1 MKESIAELEYT
12 LKNGDGIPL
21 KRRILLFATL
31 EKMKVAAKIVS
42 NIPCSGPLMSFDLAY
57 VAGRKSAAR
66 TATRK
71 KR

>member
-1 MKESIAELEYT
+1 
-12 LKNGDGIPL
+12 
-21 KRRILLFATL
+21 
-31 EKMKVAAKIVS
+31 MKVAAKIVS